1 MRLVVGYTSSDESA
15 STNNVTGFLGRR
27 TPRDIRPRGA
37 CLDAGVCCMG
47 QKALS
52 RGKGLRIRTG
62 ILVQALAICRGT
74 RTLLVLAVA
83 SPLRKEAMAF
93 LSGAPRGYSYIL
105 RG

>member
-52 RGKGLRIRTG
+52 RGKCLRIMLIGTG
-62 ILVQALAICRGT
+62 TLVQALAICR
-74 RTLLVLAVA
+74 
-83 SPLRKEAMAF
+83 EQEHCWF
-93 LSGAPRGYSYIL
+93 
-105 RG
+105 